1 MRRKKKE
8 HKETEK
14 ERRWIEWDLLFFF
27 FFIINIVLYQTSNR
41 YQTTPRSS
49 TNDMELPATG
59 FSAYLMQKERNLKR
73 TLAGLKARGL

>member
-41 YQTTPRSS
+41 YQNHS
-49 TNDMELPATG
+49 TVVDDMELPEMGIFDAKKPKKD
-59 FSAYLMQKERNLKR
+59 FSR
-73 TLAGLKARGL
+73 T